1 VKKILVDTNFLLM
14 QFEDGID
21 IRANL
26 QRIVHGPITLVIST
40 GTQDELRTLA
50 GRNGKRAVAARFVLQ
65 NFGKLV
71 EAFAVETVPSKGPVD
86 DWIIKYAREN
96 EVTVATNDIPL
107 RSRLRGL
114 GVPLIASKSRAKL
127 DFV

>member
-26 QRIVHGPITLVIST
+26 QRIVHGPIVLVLAS
-40 GTQDELRTLA
+40 GTQEELRALA
-50 GRNGKRAVAARFVLQ
+50 GRNGRRAMAARFVLQ
-65 NFGKLV
+65 NFAKLTGGFVV
-71 EAFAVETVPSKGPVD
+71 EIAASKGPVD
-86 DWIIKYAREN
+86 EWIIKYAQEN
-96 EVTVATNDIPL
+96 DVTVATNDIPL
-107 RSRLRGL
+107 RSRLRRL